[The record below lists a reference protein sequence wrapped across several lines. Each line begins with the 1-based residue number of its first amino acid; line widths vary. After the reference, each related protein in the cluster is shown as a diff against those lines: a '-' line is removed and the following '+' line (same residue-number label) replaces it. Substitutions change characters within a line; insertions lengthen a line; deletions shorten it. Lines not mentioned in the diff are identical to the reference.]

1 MHKPHADGGPRG
13 ISDDGK
19 DLFGSSGSEASS
31 WSLAGTSPGRGAVDT
46 LAANLSQLQELEW
59 ESDEPNARQ
68 GEEPGLLP
76 PPGDHAEWVPGEGVR
91 PWISKVRP
99 VGLQKQVLLVNL
111 ARSLSRVPRHIM
123 RAMLPYLDP
132 SGLRAG
138 RRYHGVSFTVGALL
152 SCMSPTG
159 MRHIYNTVRANSWRP
174 LTKQV
179 PGRRHQGGNHG
190 DCGEGGG
197 LSPPGHGDED
207 AGLSVFVNVVRIA
220 VASAV
225 EGRSLLEYGGAPCV
239 HKMKMRKIMF
249 VLCLVACQ
257 ARQEQDVENRRASL

>member
-1 MHKPHADGGPRG
+1 M
-13 ISDDGK
+13 
-19 DLFGSSGSEASS
+19 
-31 WSLAGTSPGRGAVDT
+31 
-46 LAANLSQLQELEW
+46 
-59 ESDEPNARQ
+59 
-68 GEEPGLLP
+68 
-76 PPGDHAEWVPGEGVR
+76 
-91 PWISKVRP
+91 
-99 VGLQKQVLLVNL
+99 NL
-111 ARSLSRVPRHIM
+111 ARSLSRAPRHIT

-138 RRYHGVSFTVGALL
+138 RGYHGVSFTVGALL

-174 LTKQV
+174 LAKQV
-179 PGRRHQGGNHG
+179 PGRRRQGGNHG

-197 LSPPGHGDED
+197 LSPPGHGDKD
-207 AGLSVFVNVVRIA
+207 AGLSAFVNVVRIA